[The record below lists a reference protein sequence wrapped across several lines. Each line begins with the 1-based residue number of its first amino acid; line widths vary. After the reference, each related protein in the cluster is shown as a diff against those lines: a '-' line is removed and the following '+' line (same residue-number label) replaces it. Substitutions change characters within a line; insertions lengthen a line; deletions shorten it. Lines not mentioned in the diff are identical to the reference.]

1 MRYCIIWKLCCFCFL
16 RNRWGC
22 LYCCGFAEPC
32 GWKDVI
38 QYVEWLYA
46 GFIPYAHIHSTEKR
60 RKAFVG
66 NLRFCNLW
74 KKLCPRIKRSLVW
87 VPFLSGYS
95 DVAWTHNLLIE
106 KGSQVL
112 QMAHKSHFC
121 FFLVIIFVVPCPTD
135 STERFLHVDQ
145 KRSEKQVLFRIF
157 SEKERRKYSEE
168 ICFCDTNVKTMGYT
182 EISKFKNQSDYGW

>member
-1 MRYCIIWKLCCFCFL
+1 MGMSLLLRLC
-16 RNRWGC
+16 RTVW
-22 LYCCGFAEPC
+22 
-32 GWKDVI
+32 VI
-38 QYVEWLYA
+38 QYVEWLYT

-60 RKAFVG
+60 GKAFVG

-74 KKLCPRIKRSLVW
+74 KNVPQNKRSLVW

-121 FFLVIIFVVPCPTD
+121 FFLVIIFGVPYPTD

-145 KRSEKQVLFRIF
+145 KRKYCYESFWKKKDGNIQRRFAFVTRMSKRWDILKSQSSKINRI
-157 SEKERRKYSEE
+157 
-168 ICFCDTNVKTMGYT
+168 M
-182 EISKFKNQSDYGW
+182 YGKMIIWDWDM